1 MRSLVRH
8 IHWDTCRANGS
19 PSGEGVSFVHKKRLW
34 GLEQH
39 GNTQRAPPLPLAPPA
54 RARTRRPPPRPRAQE
69 ACPAPR
75 SVRGGLAI
83 RRRLPGPGGAV
94 APALNMS
101 LRRAL
106 ALAACGL
113 AGGSVLFSAVAVGK
127 SPARDAEPDP
137 ASGTAPRPPL
147 LPPGAALGLMPLPP
161 AAGPNWCA
169 RLEDPPW
176 LGRPAGVGYWDSNW
190 DRREPLALVNL
201 KKKNEETGEEE
212 LASLLNHCKPKA
224 TRDIF
229 LICHS
234 QYNLDG
240 RADEDR
246 ALTPLGREQA
256 DLTGHRLASLGLKF
270 EKIIHSSMA
279 RATETTEI
287 ISKYLPGVKKISTD
301 LLREG
306 APIEPDP
313 SISHWKP
320 EAVYYEDG
328 ARVEAAFRNY
338 IHRADAKQEEDSYE
352 IYVCHAN
359 VIRYIVCRSDIG
371 PMYRCTSA
379 FHCSANGYLTR
390 ALQFPPEGWLR
401 MSLNN
406 GSITHLVIC
415 PNGRVALR
423 TLGDTGF
430 MPPEKI
436 TRT

>member
-1 MRSLVRH
+1 
-8 IHWDTCRANGS
+8 
-19 PSGEGVSFVHKKRLW
+19 
-34 GLEQH
+34 
-39 GNTQRAPPLPLAPPA
+39 
-54 RARTRRPPPRPRAQE
+54 
-69 ACPAPR
+69 
-75 SVRGGLAI
+75 
-83 RRRLPGPGGAV
+83 
-94 APALNMS
+94 MS

-127 SPARDAEPDP
+127 SPAGDAEPDP
-137 ASGTAPRPPL
+137 PAPASAPGPPL
-147 LPPGAALGLMPLPP
+147 LPPGAAPGALLVLPGSTLGLLPLPS
-161 AAGPNWCA
+161 AAGPTWWA
-169 RLEDPPW
+169 
-176 LGRPAGVGYWDSNW
+176 RPAGQTWLERPTGVGSWDSNW

-201 KKKNEETGEEE
+201 KKKHEETGEEE
-212 LASLLNHCKPKA
+212 LASRLNHCKPKA
-224 TRDIF
+224 TRHIF
-229 LICHS
+229 LIRHS

-240 RADEDR
+240 RADKKGT
-246 ALTPLGREQA
+246 LTPLGREQA

-270 EKIIHSSMA
+270 EKIIHSSMT

-313 SISHWKP
+313 PISHWKP

-359 VIRYIVCRSDIG
+359 VIRYIVCR
-371 PMYRCTSA
+371 
-379 FHCSANGYLTR
+379 

-406 GSITHLVIC
+406 GSITHLVIR